1 MSGFGIR
8 LRALLFPPRCAACDE
23 LLDWFEVGHGS
34 DALCPECLKKWNEA
48 ALERCEVC
56 GEAVSVCRCL
66 TEELGRAKV
75 RELRKL
81 VYYRAR
87 KNDTV
92 QNQVIFRIKEGRD
105 ARTDTW
111 LAMQLQKHLA
121 AIVAEAG
128 EDNVILTYAPRSRRA
143 VLKTGTDQARSLAQ
157 ALSRQSGVPLV
168 TVLCRAAGRAQEQKR
183 LSAEERVLAA
193 KSAYL
198 LQGEATDALKG
209 MTVVLIDDIVTT
221 GATSGACAR
230 LLRQGGALR
239 VYCLAVASDDTNRD
253 AAVPA
258 DSRK

>member
-23 LLDWFEVGHGS
+23 LLDWFEVGHVS

-48 ALERCEVC
+48 VLERCEVC

-75 RELRKL
+75 RDLRKL
-81 VYYRAR
+81 VYYHAR

-92 QNQVIFRIKEGRD
+92 QNRVIFRIKKTRD
-105 ARTDTW
+105 ARTDEW
-111 LAMQLQKHLA
+111 LAMHLQRHLA

-128 EDNVILTYAPRSRRA
+128 EGNVILTYAPRTRRA
-143 VLKTGTDQARSLAQ
+143 LFESGTDQARALAR

-168 TVLCRAAGRAQEQKR
+168 NAFQRASGRVQEQKR
-183 LSAEERVLAA
+183 LSAEERVRAA
-193 KSAYL
+193 KKAYL
-198 LQGEATDALKG
+198 LRNDAVDAVRG

-221 GATSGACAR
+221 GATAGTCAR
-230 LLRQGGALR
+230 LLRQNGASC
-239 VYCLAVASDDTNRD
+239 VYCLAVASDDTSRD
-253 AAVPA
+253 AAVAATP
-258 DSRK
+258 